1 MTTTSFLHTR
11 TFRKI
16 TASKVS
22 LAGAAIIAMFAL
34 TSLFAP
40 LIAPAADGADPYLM
54 PQSGY
59 APEPKP
65 PSFENPFGTAEQQY
79 DLFHGVVWGARTAFK
94 TGVCV
99 VAVSA
104 LIGILL
110 GGLAGYAG
118 GKTDEVLMRV
128 TDIVLSF
135 PSIVLAVVIVAM
147 LGPGLYKVMIALA
160 AVSWPAYARLVRGD
174 VMSIKQRDFVTAAR
188 ALGAGHGRI
197 FFRHILPNSI
207 YPVVIVASLDTGA
220 VVLTAAA
227 LSFLGLGSPVGY
239 CDWGQLIAMSRNWIL
254 GTAGNPFTYWYTVA
268 VPGGAIFLFVLGWN
282 LLGDAFRDIADPKQY

>member
-1 MTTTSFLHTR
+1 MAAKIFNLR
-11 TFRKI
+11 TWRKI
-16 TASKVS
+16 KASKVS
-22 LAGAAIIAMFAL
+22 LAGAAIIALFTL
-34 TSLFAP
+34 TAAFAP
-40 LIAPAADGADPYLM
+40 LLAPAERGADPYLM

-59 APEPKP
+59 SPEPAP
-65 PSFENPFGTAEQQY
+65 PSAQHIFGTAEQQY
-79 DLFHGVVWGARTAFK
+79 DIFHGIVWGCRTAFK
-94 TGVCV
+94 TGASV

-104 LIGILL
+104 FIGILL

-118 GKTDEVLMRV
+118 GKTDEALMRI

-174 VMSIKQRDFVTAAR
+174 VMSIKQRDFVTAAK

-239 CDWGQLIAMSRNWIL
+239 ADWGQLIAMSRNWIL
-254 GTAGNPFTYWYTVA
+254 GTAGNPFAYWYTVT